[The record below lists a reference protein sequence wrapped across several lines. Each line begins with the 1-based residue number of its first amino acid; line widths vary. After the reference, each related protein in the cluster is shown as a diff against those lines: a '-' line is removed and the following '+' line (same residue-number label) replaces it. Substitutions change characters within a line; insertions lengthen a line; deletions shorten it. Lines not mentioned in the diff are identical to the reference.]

1 MKNETKRRIDVAANT
16 EAGGLFRRPRPARIS
31 REELNGLVTLLE
43 SSDTSLIRFG
53 NAVSSHPAVLQC
65 LLRAANS
72 SLTGSV
78 YEITDATRAT
88 LHLGTRR
95 VLYLLNTLPPEM
107 VEEAEAAEK
116 LPTL

>member
-16 EAGGLFRRPRPARIS
+16 DSGGLFRRPRPAKIS
-31 REELNGLVTLLE
+31 RDELKGLVTLLE

-53 NAVSSHPAVLQC
+53 NAVSAHPAVLQH

-72 SLTGSV
+72 SLTGSIS
-78 YEITDATRAT
+78 EISDATRAT
-88 LHLGTRR
+88 LFLGTRR

-107 VEEAEAAEK
+107 MEEENAEK
-116 LPTL
+116 LPTV

>member
-16 EAGGLFRRPRPARIS
+16 DSGGLFRRPRPAKIS
-31 REELNGLVTLLE
+31 RDELKALVALLE
-43 SSDTSLIRFG
+43 SSDTSLILFG
-53 NAVSSHPAVLQC
+53 NSVSAHPAVLQH

-72 SLTGSV
+72 SLTGSIS
-78 YEITDATRAT
+78 EISDATRAT
-88 LHLGTRR
+88 LYLGTRR

-107 VEEAEAAEK
+107 IEEESTEK